1 MTGSDSSLSGSDSKR
16 THRNKRCREQLDAS
30 FDLKMDDFREEMK
43 KLIEDFI
50 KSQGLELNKVTSALK
65 ELQET
70 TSKIENSLKFLS
82 DQNSEYK
89 NKIDQLENQLQDDK
103 KYIAILENKLEDVQM
118 GSRKSNFEIKNVPKK
133 NNENTEDL
141 VAMVQCLSRTLDVQ
155 ISKADMKDVYR
166 IKGKEQNQNAPII
179 VETNSVLLKMEI
191 MKKAKAFNRTTNNG
205 LSAKHLGFKTQEDT
219 RIFVSEQLTAKGSRL
234 HFLARDLKKT
244 KNYLFCW
251 TTHGKVFVRKNVD
264 SPVILIRSPEQI
276 QQLLQE
282 A

>member
-1 MTGSDSSLSGSDSKR
+1 
-16 THRNKRCREQLDAS
+16 
-30 FDLKMDDFREEMK
+30 MK

-82 DQNSEYK
+82 DQNSKYK

-133 NNENTEDL
+133 NNKNTEDL

-155 ISKADMKDVYR
+155 ISKADIKDVYR
-166 IKGKEQNQNAPII
+166 IKA
-179 VETNSVLLKMEI
+179 
-191 MKKAKAFNRTTNNG
+191 NR
-205 LSAKHLGFKTQEDT
+205 EW
-219 RIFVSEQLTAKGSRL
+219 
-234 HFLARDLKKT
+234 LASPFPGQRPE

-251 TTHGKVFVRKNVD
+251 TTHGKVFVRKNAD